1 MPRETARRPPVSL
14 RHDRREY
21 EDSSGETAMR
31 LTDTSM
37 GIREERQRMRLMDV
51 RDEKRVP
58 VMS

>member
-14 RHDRREY
+14 RRDPCEY
-21 EDSSGETAMR
+21 EDSSGETVMR
-31 LTDTSM
+31 LTDRIM
-37 GIREERQRMRLMDV
+37 GIREERQRMRWTDV